1 MFKKRYCFIY
11 NQESFTL
18 CFLLK
23 KNKTMILEKAFFTND
38 AIVLGILMATLAM
51 IFYSTKVKSF
61 EKFYKIVP
69 SILLCFFIPGLL
81 SSFNIISAADS
92 QLDETASRFFLPTCL
107 VFFTLSIDFKAI
119 KQLGGKALFVFFAGA
134 MGVMV
139 GGPVAIWIGKM
150 INPNFLGKGSEE
162 IWRGLATIAGSW
174 TGGNANQLALKEI
187 FQPSPAV
194 FAQTSVIDVLF
205 AELWLGILLYFV
217 GKATEIDRK
226 MKADASIIKEIQ
238 QRVEI
243 ESAKQKNPT
252 FQELFL
258 VLAVGFGITGFA
270 HFVADIVA
278 PFIETYYPN
287 LRAYSLAS
295 KSFWIITIASLSG
308 FLLSNTKAR
317 NLELFG
323 ASKIGTLFLYFLIA
337 TIGMQLHIFEAFK
350 NPLLF
355 LVGLIWILIHAVFTI
370 VASYLVK
377 APFFFTAVGSQANVG
392 GVASASVVAAA
403 FNPSLAPI
411 GVLLAILG
419 NAVGTYCGYLTGLI
433 MQWISN
439 Y

>member
-1 MFKKRYCFIY
+1 
-11 NQESFTL
+11 
-18 CFLLK
+18 
-23 KNKTMILEKAFFTND
+23 MIEEKAFFTND
-38 AIVLGILMATLAM
+38 AVVLGILMATLAL
-51 IFYSTKVKSF
+51 IFYSTTLKSF

-81 SSFNIISAADS
+81 SSFNVISAADS

-107 VFFTLSIDFKAI
+107 VFFTLSIDIQALR
-119 KQLGGKALFVFFAGA
+119 QLGGKALFVFFAGA
-134 MGVMV
+134 LGVMV
-139 GGPVAIWIGKM
+139 GGPVGIWVGKM
-150 INPNFLGKGSEE
+150 IDPTFLGKDGEE

-205 AELWLGILLYFV
+205 AELWLGLLLYFV
-217 GKATEIDRK
+217 AKATIIDKK

-238 QRVEI
+238 ERVEI

-258 VLAVGFGITGFA
+258 LLAVGFGITGLA
-270 HFVADIVA
+270 HIVADNVA
-278 PFIETYYPN
+278 PFVETNYPN
-287 LRAYSLAS
+287 LKAYSLAS
-295 KSFWIITIASLSG
+295 KSFWIVTVASLSG
-308 FLLSNTKAR
+308 FILSNTKAR
-317 NLELFG
+317 NLERFG

-350 NPLLF
+350 NPMLF

-370 VASYLVK
+370 IASYIVK

-419 NAVGTYCGYLTGLI
+419 NAVGTYCGYLTGLV

-439 Y
+439 S

>member
-1 MFKKRYCFIY
+1 MTP
-11 NQESFTL
+11 ET
-18 CFLLK
+18 
-23 KNKTMILEKAFFTND
+23 AFFTND
-38 AIVLGILMATLAM
+38 AVVLGILMATLAL
-51 IFYSTKVKSF
+51 IFYSTSLKSF

-92 QLDETASRFFLPTCL
+92 QLDETASRYFLPTCL
-107 VFFTLSIDFKAI
+107 VFFTLSIDIQSI

-134 MGVMV
+134 LGVMV
-139 GGPVAIWIGKM
+139 GGPLGIWIGKL
-150 INPNFLGKGSEE
+150 IDPSFLGQNGEE

-205 AELWLGILLYFV
+205 AELWLGLLLYFV
-217 GKATEIDRK
+217 GKAAIIDKK
-226 MKADASIIKEIQ
+226 MKADASVIKAIQ
-238 QRVEI
+238 DRVEF
-243 ESAKQKNPT
+243 ETGKQKNPS

-258 VLAVGFGITGFA
+258 LLAVGFGITGLS
-270 HFVADIVA
+270 HLVADNVA
-278 PFIETYYPN
+278 PYIESNYPN
-287 LRAYSLAS
+287 LKAYSLAS
-295 KSFWIITIASLSG
+295 KSFWIVTVASLSG
-308 FLLSNTKAR
+308 FILSNTKVR
-317 NLELFG
+317 SLEKFG
-323 ASKIGTLFLYFLIA
+323 GSKIGTLFLYFLIA

-350 NPLLF
+350 NPMLF
-355 LVGLIWILIHAVFTI
+355 LVGLIWILTHAIFTI
-370 VASYLVK
+370 IASYLVK

-419 NAVGTYCGYLTGLI
+419 NAIGTYCGYLTGLM
-433 MQWISN
+433 MQWLST
-439 Y
+439 